1 MIIPNLGMTRK
12 TGIADALFT
21 PVQQRVLGL
30 LFAQPDRRFRGSE
43 LIQLVQGGTGAV
55 HRQLSRLAS
64 SGLITVHRVGNQ
76 KHYQAN
82 RESPVA
88 SELEGLVV
96 KTIGIVEPLRRALKP
111 LAQRIQAAFVYG
123 SIAKRVDR
131 VTSDIDLLVISDALR
146 YSDIFQALQKAQRVL
161 AREIN
166 PTVMTR
172 SEWIAKRTRKDSFAA
187 RIAERPK
194 LFVIGSDADLS

>member
-1 MIIPNLGMTRK
+1 MIVPNLGTNRR

-30 LFAQPDRRFRGSE
+30 LFAQPNRRFRGSE
-43 LIQLVQGGTGAV
+43 LIRLAQGGTGAV

-82 RESPVA
+82 SESPVA
-88 SELEGLVV
+88 SELVGLVV

-111 LAQRIQAAFVYG
+111 LARRIQTAFVYG

-131 VTSDIDLLVISDALR
+131 ASSDIDLLVISDALR
-146 YSDIFQALQKAQRVL
+146 YPDIFEALQKAQRVL

-172 SEWIAKRTRKDSFAA
+172 SEWIAKRNRKDSFAA
-187 RIAERPK
+187 RIAEQPK
-194 LFVIGSDADLS
+194 LFVVGSDVDLA